1 MDNILKDEYKNIFLN
16 RPFSDE
22 YEILNRNGNITLSQS
37 ERLDD
42 LQYKG
47 FKIIQDKNLYC
58 FTSDAVAL
66 ANFVKVKKD
75 GLLFDIGSGSGVIT
89 ILASQKNNCRLAF
102 GMEIQKNLFEL
113 SRKNAAINGLSDKIK
128 FLNQPVQNCDKIFKQ
143 GVFDTVVC
151 NPPYYKSQ
159 DSMKNSVKEI
169 SLCRHEESLSLS
181 DMGKAASYL
190 LKFGGDFYTVNKIN
204 RMEEVFSSLDKFG
217 FSVKELLLVKPKGDK
232 PFDIFL
238 LKARLN
244 GKKGLI
250 LKELTVYNEDGGY
263 TSEGK
268 KAYGID

>member
-1 MDNILKDEYKNIFLN
+1 MDNILKDAYINV
-16 RPFSDE
+16 FSKSFSEVNED
-22 YEILNRNGNITLSQS
+22 LNRNGNITLSQG

-42 LQYKG
+42 LQYRG
-47 FKIIQDKNLYC
+47 LKIVQNKNLYC

-75 GLLFDIGSGSGVIT
+75 GLLLDIGSGSGVIT

-113 SRKNAAINGLSDKIK
+113 SLKNAEINGLSDKIK
-128 FLNQPVQNCDKIFKQ
+128 FINQPVQMCDKIFKQ

-181 DMGKAASYL
+181 DMGKAAAYL

-217 FSVKELLLVKPKGDK
+217 FSVKELYLVKPKADK
-232 PFDIFL
+232 SFDIFL
-238 LKARLN
+238 LKARLG
-244 GKKGLI
+244 GKKGMI
-250 LKELTVYNEDGGY
+250 LKELTVYNDDGSY
-263 TSEGK
+263 TSEGR
-268 KAYGID
+268 KAYGIE